1 MDKSNVLKTLKRM
14 GAEDLKRM
22 QAFSLDQKIELAKA
36 NIREWYEKWDGK
48 VYVSFSGGK
57 DSTVLLHLVRSVFP
71 NVPAVYSNTGLEYPD
86 IRKHVKQFE
95 NVEIV
100 VPKRN
105 FMQVLTEEGYPII
118 SKDVSMK
125 IKYVYRAR
133 QKGKRSKCEDAF
145 IGARHYANSWYACT
159 KYKPLLEVDF
169 LISDECCNAMKESP
183 LRLWEKE
190 KHCKP
195 FVGTMASES
204 IRRRNAWIT
213 HGCNVFDTKH
223 PNSKPLSVWTEQD
236 IYEYTKRYD
245 LPLAKPYGEIIH
257 DGCKYC
263 TTGCNRTGCIFCG
276 YGAHM
281 DKGLRFKELAKLEP
295 RLYEFCLNGGE
306 RDDNGVWIPTKKG
319 LGFRHVYDTL
329 NSIYG
334 NRFVEYDVG
343 KTLF

>member
-1 MDKSNVLKTLKRM
+1 MQSKETLKILKHF

-22 QAFSLDQKIELAKA
+22 QAFSLNQKIELAKA
-36 NIREWYEKWDGK
+36 NIREWYEQWDGK
-48 VYVSFSGGK
+48 VYISFSGGK

-71 NVPAVYSNTGLEYPD
+71 DVPAVYSNTGLEYPD

-118 SKDVSMK
+118 SKDVSKK

-133 QKGKRSKCEDAF
+133 QKGKRSAAEDAF
-145 IGARHYANSWYACT
+145 LGVGTYENSMYACI
-159 KYKPLLEVDF
+159 KYKPLLDADF
-169 LISDECCNAMKESP
+169 RISDECCMAMKEKP
-183 LRLWEKE
+183 LMEWQKKE
-190 KHCKP
+190 QRKP
-195 FVGTMASES
+195 FIGIMASES
-204 IRRRNAWIT
+204 IRRKNAWIRN
-213 HGCNVFDTKH
+213 GCNVYDSKY
-223 PNSKPLSVWTEQD
+223 PCSKPLSVWTEQN

-245 LPLAKPYGEIIH
+245 LPLAKPYGEIVH
-257 DGCKYC
+257 DGCKYY
-263 TTGCNRTGCIFCG
+263 TTGCDRTGCIFCG
-276 YGAHM
+276 YGAHL
-281 DKGLRFKELAKLEP
+281 DKGRRFKELVKLEP

-306 RDDNGVWIPTKKG
+306 RDDKGMWIPNKQG
-319 LGFRHVYDTL
+319 LGFRYVYDIL

-334 NRFVEYDVG
+334 NRFVEYDVD

>member
-1 MDKSNVLKTLKRM
+1 MEETLKILKRF

-48 VYVSFSGGK
+48 VCVSFSGGK

-71 NVPAVYSNTGLEYPD
+71 DVPAVYSNTGLEFPD

-118 SKDVSMK
+118 SKDISRK
-125 IKYVYRAR
+125 IRLVTNAR
-133 QKGKRSKCEDAF
+133 KKGKRSAAEDAF
-145 IGARHYANSWYACT
+145 IGVGNYENSIYACT
-159 KYKPLLEVDF
+159 KYKPLLDVDF
-169 LISDECCNAMKESP
+169 RISDECCMTMKEKP
-183 LRLWEKE
+183 LMEWYKISNA
-190 KHCKP
+190 KP
-195 FVGTMASES
+195 FIGTMAIES
-204 IRRRNAWIT
+204 TRRKVAWIN
-213 HGCNVFDTKH
+213 HGCNAFDIKH

-236 IYEYTKRYD
+236 IYEYTKRYN
-245 LPLAKPYGEIIH
+245 LPLAKPYGEIVY

-276 YGAHM
+276 YGAHLE
-281 DKGLRFKELAKLEP
+281 KGRRFKELAKLEP

-306 RDDNGVWIPTKKG
+306 RDDKGMWIPNKQG

-329 NSIYG
+329 NSLYG
-334 NRFVEYDVG
+334 NRFIEYNTD

>member
-1 MDKSNVLKTLKRM
+1 M

-118 SKDVSMK
+118 SKDVSRK
-125 IKYVYRAR
+125 IRFVVNAR
-133 QKGKRSKCEDAF
+133 KKGKRSKCEDAF

-159 KYKPLLEVDF
+159 RYKPLLEVDF
-169 LISDECCNAMKESP
+169 
-183 LRLWEKE
+183 
-190 KHCKP
+190 
-195 FVGTMASES
+195 
-204 IRRRNAWIT
+204 
-213 HGCNVFDTKH
+213 FD
-223 PNSKPLSVWTEQD
+223 
-236 IYEYTKRYD
+236 
-245 LPLAKPYGEIIH
+245 
-257 DGCKYC
+257 
-263 TTGCNRTGCIFCG
+263 
-276 YGAHM
+276 
-281 DKGLRFKELAKLEP
+281 
-295 RLYEFCLNGGE
+295 
-306 RDDNGVWIPTKKG
+306 
-319 LGFRHVYDTL
+319 
-329 NSIYG
+329 
-334 NRFVEYDVG
+334 
-343 KTLF
+343 

>member
-1 MDKSNVLKTLKRM
+1 MDKSNVLKTLKHM
-14 GAEDLKRM
+14 GVEDLKRM

-36 NIREWYEKWDGK
+36 NIREWYEKWNGN

-71 NVPAVYSNTGLEYPD
+71 DVPAVYSNAGLEYPD

-118 SKDVSMK
+118 SKDVSKK

-133 QKGKRSKCEDAF
+133 QKGKRSAAEDAF
-145 IGARHYANSWYACT
+145 LGVGTYENSMYACI
-159 KYKPLLEVDF
+159 KYKPLLDADF
-169 LISDECCNAMKESP
+169 RISDECCMAMKEKP
-183 LRLWEKE
+183 LIEWQKKTQR
-190 KHCKP
+190 KP
-195 FVGTMASES
+195 FIGIMASES
-204 IRRRNAWIT
+204 IRRKNAWIRN
-213 HGCNVFDTKH
+213 GCNVYDSKY
-223 PNSKPLSVWTEQD
+223 PCSKPLSVWTEQN
-236 IYEYTKRYD
+236 IYEYIKRYD
-245 LPLAKPYGEIIH
+245 LPLAKPYGEIVH

-263 TTGCNRTGCIFCG
+263 TTGCDRTGCIFCG
-276 YGAHM
+276 YGAHL
-281 DKGLRFKELAKLEP
+281 DKGRRFKELAKLEP

-306 RDDNGVWIPTKKG
+306 RDDNGMWIPTKKG
-319 LGFRHVYDTL
+319 LGFRYVYDTL

-334 NRFVEYDVG
+334 NRFVEYDVS

>member
-1 MDKSNVLKTLKRM
+1 MDKSNVLKTLKHM

-36 NIREWYEKWDGK
+36 NIREWYEKWNGN

-71 NVPAVYSNTGLEYPD
+71 DVPAVYSNAGLEYPD

-118 SKDVSMK
+118 SKDVSKK

-133 QKGKRSKCEDAF
+133 QKGKRSAAEDAF
-145 IGARHYANSWYACT
+145 LGVGTYENSMYACI
-159 KYKPLLEVDF
+159 KYKPLLDADF
-169 LISDECCNAMKESP
+169 RISDECCMAMKEKP
-183 LRLWEKE
+183 LIEWQKKTQR
-190 KHCKP
+190 KP
-195 FVGTMASES
+195 FIGIMASES
-204 IRRRNAWIT
+204 IRRKNAWIRN
-213 HGCNVFDTKH
+213 GCNVYDSKY
-223 PNSKPLSVWTEQD
+223 PCSKPLSVWTEQN
-236 IYEYTKRYD
+236 IYEYIKRYD
-245 LPLAKPYGEIIH
+245 LPLAKPYGEIVH

-263 TTGCNRTGCIFCG
+263 TTGCDRTGCIFCG
-276 YGAHM
+276 YGAHL
-281 DKGLRFKELAKLEP
+281 DKGRRFKELAKLEP

-306 RDDNGVWIPTKKG
+306 RDDNGMWIPTKKG
-319 LGFRHVYDTL
+319 LGFRYVYDTL

-334 NRFVEYDVG
+334 NRFVEYDVS

>member
-1 MDKSNVLKTLKRM
+1 MKSEETLKILKHF

-22 QAFSLDQKIELAKA
+22 QAFSLNQKIELAKA
-36 NIREWYEKWDGK
+36 NIREWYEQWDGK

-71 NVPAVYSNTGLEYPD
+71 DVPAVYSNTGLEYPD
-86 IRKHVKQFE
+86 IRKHVKQFD
-95 NVEIV
+95 NIEIV

-118 SKDVSMK
+118 SKDVSRK
-125 IKYVYRAR
+125 IRFVVNAR
-133 QKGKRSKCEDAF
+133 KKGKRSAIEDAF
-145 IGARHYANSWYACT
+145 VGIGIYEKSIYACT
-159 KYKPLLEVDF
+159 KYKPLLDVDF
-169 LISDECCNAMKESP
+169 RISDECCMAMKERP
-183 LRLWEKE
+183 LIKWQKKTQR
-190 KHCKP
+190 KP
-195 FVGTMASES
+195 FIGIMANES
-204 IRRRNAWIT
+204 IRRRNAWIRY
-213 HGCNVFDTKH
+213 GCNAFDTKY
-223 PNSKPLSVWTEQD
+223 PCSKPLSVWTEQD

-245 LPLAKPYGEIIH
+245 LPLAKPYGKIVH

-295 RLYEFCLNGGE
+295 GLYEFCLNGGE
-306 RDDNGVWIPTKKG
+306 RDDKGMWIPNKQG
-319 LGFRHVYDTL
+319 LGFRYVYDIL

-334 NRFVEYDVG
+334 NRFVEYDVD

>member
-1 MDKSNVLKTLKRM
+1 MNETLKILKRF

-22 QAFSLDQKIELAKA
+22 QAFSLDRKIELAKA

-57 DSTVLLHLVRSVFP
+57 DITVLLHLVRSVFP
-71 NVPAVYSNTGLEYPD
+71 EVPAVYSNTGLEYPD

-118 SKDVSMK
+118 SKDVSRK
-125 IKYVYRAR
+125 IRLVTNAR
-133 QKGKRSKCEDAF
+133 QKGKHSAVEDAF
-145 IGARHYANSWYACT
+145 VGAGTYENSRYACT
-159 KYKPLLEVDF
+159 KYKPLLDVDF
-169 LISDECCNAMKESP
+169 RISDECCMAMKEKP
-183 LRLWEKE
+183 LTEWQKNEQR
-190 KHCKP
+190 KP
-195 FVGTMASES
+195 FIGIMANES

-213 HGCNVFDTKH
+213 YGCNVFDTKH

-236 IYEYTKRYD
+236 IYEYTKRYN
-245 LPLAKPYGEIIH
+245 LPLAKPYGEIIY

-276 YGAHM
+276 YGAHL
-281 DKGLRFKELAKLEP
+281 DKGRRFKDLAKLEP

-306 RDDNGVWIPTKKG
+306 RDDKGMWIPNKQG
-319 LGFRHVYDTL
+319 LGFRHVYDAL
-329 NSIYG
+329 NSLYG
-334 NRFVEYDVG
+334 NRFIEYSTD